1 MLKKFLALIAGLAA
15 LCLIAYGG
23 IWLYGA
29 QQLNNA
35 LDEFFARNN
44 DGQLALYGAAP
55 KVKGFPF
62 APEATFIQGLQYQG
76 MDLKFDTM
84 TVKGFGFAGL
94 PVTVSFPEGLQI
106 GTPQQ
111 SNLLTFSYLEA
122 TVSAPN
128 GIPELYEEDLRNWE
142 TNASAVDITDY
153 KASLGSMEMRGKG
166 FLAID
171 QNLQPIASLNTTAT
185 GYTELLDSLEA
196 NGNITKSAH
205 AAAILALNALAKDNP
220 KTGLKELNIPVIV
233 QHRKLNV
240 GPLMLAEIPEIY
252 WDRRNPLVRPQ

>member
-1 MLKKFLALIAGLAA
+1 MLKKLFALIAGFAA

-23 IWLYGA
+23 VWLYGA

-44 DGQLALYGAAP
+44 DGQLVLYGAAP

-62 APEATFIQGLQYQG
+62 APEATFIQGLQYKG
-76 MDLKFDTM
+76 MDFKFDTM
-84 TVKGFGFAGL
+84 NVKGFGFAGL

-111 SNLLTFSYLEA
+111 PNLLTFAYLEA

-142 TNASAVDITDY
+142 TKASAVDITDY
-153 KASLGSMEMRGKG
+153 KASLGSMEMSGKG
-166 FLAID
+166 VLAVD
-171 QNLQPIASLNTTAT
+171 QNLQPIVSLDTTAT
-185 GYTELLDSLEA
+185 GYTELLASLEA
-196 NGNITKSAH
+196 NGNITKSGH
-205 AAAILALNALAKDNP
+205 AAAMLALNALAKDNP
-220 KTGLKELNIPVIV
+220 ETGVKELNIPIIV
-233 QHRKLNV
+233 QNRKLNI
-240 GPLMLAEIPEIY
+240 GPLMLGEIPEIY
-252 WDRRNPLVRPQ
+252 WDRRTPLVQPQ